1 MILFKEKMSFA
12 DPFNVIFLC
21 GSKYIPESGK
31 DKRVILKKF
40 LLDSNINC
48 QTVLLEENFVFAKN
62 KKGYLAYDNIFVK
75 NLSEVESLAALYAY
89 KIIIIHET
97 LSTAAEIGMFAGN
110 KSLTSKICIL
120 FPDDISIEENKI
132 SAFIKLAFFNNNDT
146 KNDKPNRIKYYPDIE
161 IHRSSVNKSE
171 YHTFL
176 HENKIGDVLGQKVL
190 KYVKKEKSY
199 RKIEIKRRRF
209 DKAFSDPDVISYA
222 VFEKDKKVGVSI
234 YADALK
240 IQLLSMF
247 TVESFRSEFR
257 KEKPIKDHVTYI
269 EDNYRKILLDTIC
282 NIAGINSNKYSLSVE
297 LVGINGC
304 NLRQAIGYFIYMLQ
318 ATELIGLEQLSEEDF
333 NKRKIRIKEQMESCI
348 SDFNDYIYKK
358 PETVFGGIMS

>member
-1 MILFKEKMSFA
+1 M
-12 DPFNVIFLC
+12 
-21 GSKYIPESGK
+21 
-31 DKRVILKKF
+31 KKF

-75 NLSEVESLAALYAY
+75 NLSEVESLAALYAD

-171 YHTFL
+171 YHTF
-176 HENKIGDVLGQKVL
+176 
-190 KYVKKEKSY
+190 
-199 RKIEIKRRRF
+199 
-209 DKAFSDPDVISYA
+209 
-222 VFEKDKKVGVSI
+222 
-234 YADALK
+234 
-240 IQLLSMF
+240 SM
-247 TVESFRSEFR
+247 
-257 KEKPIKDHVTYI
+257 
-269 EDNYRKILLDTIC
+269 
-282 NIAGINSNKYSLSVE
+282 
-297 LVGINGC
+297 
-304 NLRQAIGYFIYMLQ
+304 
-318 ATELIGLEQLSEEDF
+318 
-333 NKRKIRIKEQMESCI
+333 RIKLEM
-348 SDFNDYIYKK
+348 F
-358 PETVFGGIMS
+358 

>member
-1 MILFKEKMSFA
+1 MMLFKEKMSFA
-12 DPFNVIFLC
+12 DPLNVIFLC

-31 DKRVILKKF
+31 DKRVILKRF
-40 LLDSNINC
+40 LLDSNIIC
-48 QTVLLEENFVFAKN
+48 QTVLLEENFVFAQN
-62 KKGYLAYDNIFVK
+62 KRGYLAYDNIFVK
-75 NLSEVESLAALYAY
+75 NLSEVENLAALYAD

-97 LSTAAEIGMFAGN
+97 LSTAAEIGMLAGN

-120 FPDDISIEENKI
+120 VPDDISIEENKI
-132 SAFIKLAFFNNNDT
+132 SAFIQLAFFNYKDT
-146 KNDKPNRIKYYPDIE
+146 QNDKPKKIKYYPDIE
-161 IHRSSVNKSE
+161 IHRSSVNKSQ
-171 YHTFL
+171 YHTFF
-176 HENKIGDVLGQKVL
+176 HENKIGDILGQKVL
-190 KYVKKEKSY
+190 KFVKKEKAY
-199 RKIEIKRRRF
+199 RKIEIKRRKF
-209 DKAFSDPDVISYA
+209 DKVWSDTDVISYA
-222 VFEKDKKVGVSI
+222 VFEADKKVSVSI

-269 EDNYRKILLDTIC
+269 EDNYRKILLDSIC
-282 NIAGINSNKYSLSVE
+282 NIAGINSNKYSLNVE

-318 ATELIGLEQLSEEDF
+318 ATELIGLEQLSEEDC

-348 SDFNDYIYKK
+348 SDFKDYIYTN